1 MSKKITK
8 KQLMLVIFVCLI
20 LITIIRIMMNIP
32 SLGENYNMNLIKS
45 EIIEEKDIS
54 TEKFQAKVK
63 FSDYVIQSIPIDDTN
78 YLFLPRSVDISNLII
93 NYNLDI
99 VSTNLGEIDKQ
110 TKTVTN
116 NFKEN
121 NQITLIS
128 SNSTEYKIKVMQ
140 SDVPSICINVD
151 NATVEQINEGKKD
164 VRYQA
169 NLQILGADE
178 EKYNINGKSIE
189 LKGRGNS
196 TWGFDKKPYQIK
208 FEEAEDLLG
217 INGRAKK
224 WILLANY
231 IDKSLVKNKL
241 NFDLQQKIG
250 LSDSIKGT
258 FVDLY
263 INGEFLGN
271 YTLCDKVDIDE
282 SRVNLK
288 DPQGVIGELDIAFG
302 NIEPNKL
309 KTKISEATIVI
320 KEAVAKE
327 GTEEY
332 TSALK
337 HFEESINKF
346 EEVLYKEN
354 PDWNEISKLIDV
366 DSFLKY
372 YFLIELAE
380 DPDRFITST
389 FLYKDGPNDV
399 IHIGPVWDADL
410 SYGFY
415 KGSGMTP
422 QIDYTL
428 NMEKYRGQYKHDWY
442 NELYRNK
449 EFVKLLNEMYQKNIY
464 HVFRN
469 AANGID
475 NYVSDM
481 SNSIE
486 MNFKRWHK
494 QNTMHDYY
502 KEVEELKKYIKA
514 RTEYMKER
522 YSVDTKVLYTTY
534 VKNESSVDKWRRPG
548 DWEGSWKID
557 GQCSGMLDAENHVIE
572 DIKIHL
578 ANSKKNQNIM
588 YDVHVNKKGWLGYK
602 YNGNSFGTA
611 GSNTINAI
619 KIELEGMPRYKVAYR
634 VYMRDRGWQEWKHDG
649 EIAGIIG
656 EGQVIEGL
664 EIKIEKR

>member
-8 KQLMLVIFVCLI
+8 KQLILVIFICLI
-20 LITIIRIMMNIP
+20 LITIFHLMMNIP
-32 SLGENYNMNLIKS
+32 SLGENHKIDLIKS
-45 EIIEEKDIS
+45 EIIQEKDIS
-54 TEKFQAKVK
+54 VEKFQAKVK
-63 FSDYVIQSIPIDDTN
+63 FSDYVIQSILIDDIN
-78 YLFLPRSVDISNLII
+78 YLFVPRNVDVSDLII

-99 VSTNLGEIDKQ
+99 ISTTFGEIDKQ
-110 TKTVTN
+110 TNTVTS
-116 NFKEN
+116 NFNEN
-121 NQITLIS
+121 NQISLIS
-128 SNSTEYKIKVMQ
+128 VDNTEYKIKVIQ
-140 SDVPSICINVD
+140 SDVPSICINID
-151 NATVEQINEGKKD
+151 NATLEQINAGSKD
-164 VRYQA
+164 VKYQA
-169 NLQILGADE
+169 NLQILGADK
-178 EKYNINGKSIE
+178 EKYNISNKIIE
-189 LKGRGNS
+189 IKGRGNS

-208 FEEAEDLLG
+208 FDEPENLLG
-217 INGRAKK
+217 INGEAKK

-250 LSDSIKGT
+250 LSDSIKGM

-288 DPQGVIGELDIAFG
+288 DPHGVIGELDIAFG
-302 NIEPNKL
+302 NIEPNKF

-320 KEAVAKE
+320 KEAVARE

-332 TSALK
+332 INASK

-410 SYGFY
+410 SFGFY

-428 NMEKYRGQYKHDWY
+428 NMEKFRGQYKHDWY

-449 EFVKLLNEMYQKNIY
+449 EFVKLLNEMYQETIY
-464 HVFRN
+464 PIFNKVPSI
-469 AANGID
+469 ID

-494 QNTMHDYY
+494 QNTMYDYY
-502 KEVEELKKYIKA
+502 KEVEELKKYIKT

-534 VKNESSVDKWRRPG
+534 VKNEEVVDKWRRPG
-548 DWEGSWKID
+548 DWEGSWKTD
-557 GQCSGMLDAENHVIE
+557 GQCSGMLEAKKHVIE
-572 DIKIHL
+572 DIKITL
-578 ANSKKNQNIM
+578 ANSKKNQNIK
-588 YDVHVNKKGWLGYK
+588 YDAYVNEKGWKGWK
-602 YNGNSFGTA
+602 YNGNSCGTA
-611 GSNTINAI
+611 GKNTMNAI
-619 KIELEGMPRYKVAYR
+619 KIELEGMPRHKVLYR
-634 VYMRDRGWQEWKHDG
+634 VYMRGKGWQEWKNNG
-649 EIAGIIG
+649 EIAGDIEEAAIV
-656 EGQVIEGL
+656 EGI